1 MRVVVVGGGIVGL
14 SSAYSLAE
22 RGADVT
28 VLEKGSLGGGST
40 GRANG
45 GIRAQF
51 TSAVSIELS
60 RESIAVWERFEE
72 DFHTDIDYRRP
83 GYLFLARTD
92 DTAARF
98 REHVALQN
106 DHGVESE
113 FLDPDMA
120 AERCPGLRR
129 EAFVGATYCPTDG
142 FADPHLGLQGF
153 ARAAR
158 SAGADIRTGVEVTDV
173 RLSDGGEVR
182 GVETTE
188 GSLDGSFVVNAAG
201 PWAARLGAMADLD
214 LPVSPRRRQ
223 LLVADPESAVPTDV
237 PLTVDVDGGA
247 HFRPERD
254 GRAVV
259 GGRFG
264 GADPEHDPDHYR
276 TAYDVDWAVE
286 ALEHASGVA
295 DYFGPETELA
305 GGWAGLYA
313 VTPDHHPIIEESVP
327 GFVNAVGFSGHGFMQ
342 SPATGQVVSELVLDG
357 EPRTVDVSPLEVDRF
372 ERGEELYEG
381 SVID

>member
-1 MRVVVVGGGIVGL
+1 MRVAIVGGGILGL
-14 SSAYSLAE
+14 ASAYYLAE
-22 RGADVT
+22 RGVDVI
-28 VLEKGSLGGGST
+28 VLEKGTLGGGST

-51 TSAVSIELS
+51 TSAVSVDLS
-60 RESIAVWERFEE
+60 MESIAVWERFEE

-129 EAFVGATYCPTDG
+129 EAFVGATYCSTDG

-158 SAGADIRTGVEVTDV
+158 AAGADIRTGVEVTDV
-173 RLSDGGEVR
+173 RVVGGSVR

-188 GSLDGSFVVNAAG
+188 GGIDAAFVVNAAG
-201 PWAARLGAMADLD
+201 PWAARVGAMAGLD

-223 LLVADPESAVPTDV
+223 LLVAAPERPVPADV
-237 PLTVDVDGGA
+237 PLTVDVDGGV
-247 HFRPERD
+247 HFRPERE

-259 GGRFG
+259 GGRFDA
-264 GADPEHDPDHYR
+264 ADPEQDPDRYR
-276 TAYDVDWAVE
+276 TGWDTGWAVE
-286 ALEHASGVA
+286 TLEHAAGVA
-295 DYFGPETELA
+295 DYFGPGTELV

-313 VTPDHHPIIEESVP
+313 VTPDHHPIIGETIP

-342 SPATGQVVSELVLDG
+342 SPATGKVVSELVVDG
-357 EPRTVDVSPLEVDRF
+357 EPRTVDVAPLAADRF
-372 ERGEELYEG
+372 ERGATLHEG

>member
-14 SSAYSLAE
+14 SSAYYLAD

-51 TSAVSIELS
+51 TSSVSVELS
-60 RESIAVWERFEE
+60 RESIGVWERFEE

-113 FLDPDMA
+113 FLDPDAA

-129 EAFVGATYCPTDG
+129 EAYVGATYCPTDG

-153 ARAAR
+153 ARAATD
-158 SAGADIRTGVEVTDV
+158 AGADVRTGVGVADVRVTDGAV
-173 RLSDGGEVR
+173 RS
-182 GVETTE
+182 VETTE
-188 GSLDGSFVVNAAG
+188 GPLDASFVVNAAG
-201 PWAARLGAMADLD
+201 PWAARVGAMTGLD

-223 LLVADPESAVPTDV
+223 LLVADPERPVPADV
-237 PLTVDVDGGA
+237 PLTVDVDDGA

-259 GGRFG
+259 GGRFDG
-264 GADPEHDPDHYR
+264 PDPEQDPDHYR

-286 ALEHASGVA
+286 ALEHAAGVA
-295 DYFGPETELA
+295 DYFGPKTGLV

-342 SPATGQVVSELVLDG
+342 SPATGQVVAELVLDG
-357 EPRTVDVSPLEVDRF
+357 EPRTVDVSPLRADRF
-372 ERGEELYEG
+372 ERGEELHEG

>member
-14 SSAYSLAE
+14 SSAYYLAD

-28 VLEKGSLGGGST
+28 VLEKRSLGGGST

-51 TSAVSIELS
+51 TSAVSIDLS
-60 RESIAVWERFEE
+60 RESIRVWERFGEE
-72 DFHTDIDYRRP
+72 FDTDIDYRRP
-83 GYLFLARTD
+83 GYLFLGRSEG
-92 DTAARF
+92 TAARF

-106 DHGVESE
+106 AHGVESE
-113 FLDPDMA
+113 FLTPDAA
-120 AERCPGLRR
+120 AEHCPGLDH
-129 EAFVGATYCPTDG
+129 EAYVGAAYCPTDG

-153 ARAAR
+153 ARAATE
-158 SAGADIRTGVEVTDV
+158 AGTDVRTGVEVTDV
-173 RLSDGGEVR
+173 RVADGAVR

-188 GSLDGSFVVNAAG
+188 ESLDASFVVNAAG
-201 PWAARLGAMADLD
+201 PWATRVGAMAGLG

-223 LLVADPESAVPTDV
+223 LLVADPERPVPEDV
-237 PLTVDVDGGA
+237 PLTVDVDDGV

-259 GGRFG
+259 GGQFG
-264 GADPEHDPDHYR
+264 GTDPEQDPDRYR
-276 TAYDVDWAVE
+276 ESNDVGWAVE
-286 ALEHASGVA
+286 TLEHAATVA
-295 DYFGPETELA
+295 DYFGPETELVS
-305 GGWAGLYA
+305 GWAGLYA
-313 VTPDHHPIIEESVP
+313 VTPDHHPIIEETRP

-357 EPRTVDVSPLEVDRF
+357 EPRTVDVSPLRADRF